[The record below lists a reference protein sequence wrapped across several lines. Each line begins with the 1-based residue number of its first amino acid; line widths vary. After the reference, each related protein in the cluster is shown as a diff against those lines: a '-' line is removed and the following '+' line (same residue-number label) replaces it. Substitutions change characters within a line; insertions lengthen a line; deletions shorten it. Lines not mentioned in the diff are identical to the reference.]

1 MALYIL
7 FCNLLLFDL
16 CCGPLFTSVN
26 VVYSS
31 AAQMWPASE
40 SLEELSIDRLLVSTH
55 PPPLSNSAVLGGE
68 GESMEAGGARIC
80 TSNKSMLMLLVWA
93 VHFESCHL
101 HHHMNDCWLLYRVDA
116 WIYLVVPLY
125 LGIEII
131 SNANNAG
138 ITILRAKPVLCFY
151 ERSASL
157 HWDPRS

>member
-1 MALYIL
+1 MLWTSFHISK
-7 FCNLLLFDL
+7 CCLLQ
-16 CCGPLFTSVN
+16 CCSDVTCVRITRRAEYRQAVGLHP
-26 VVYSS
+26 
-31 AAQMWPASE
+31 
-40 SLEELSIDRLLVSTH
+40 